1 MEEVDPFQTRKYKRL
16 RVSHQKKNYECDGC
30 LREMMGLPPAATKE
44 EQIASWMIEEKAVS
58 RAKKKAKKEIKL
70 GIQKTVS
77 SYFGKPK

>member
-1 MEEVDPFQTRKYKRL
+1 
-16 RVSHQKKNYECDGC
+16 
-30 LREMMGLPPAATKE
+30 MMGLPPAATKE